1 MKPTWH
7 IILSHLHARISL
19 FFVIAVLS
27 FNTVSG
33 QIVVDQ
39 TATGSVEG
47 SKNLTVNHT
56 VSTGLS
62 NSVVVVSLL
71 MSTPLNTLN
80 NLTYGG
86 LNLTFI
92 ESSKRGS
99 LTLVVY
105 TLINPPA
112 GTNALTINTN
122 SNTDIT
128 LAVTSFGNVDQDN
141 IFSSIQKVNGNSGNI
156 SKTIDCNENSF
167 AIDFLSLEDKT
178 AIEGPGQTVLVNHL
192 NPNGADRLLSSY
204 KVATSGTDNLSW
216 NFSGTNYN
224 YIWGC
229 LNPFLDFDG
238 DGIAD
243 SVDLDDDNDG
253 ILDTAENNILS
264 YGGFEYV
271 TVPNNGNNQAAQGV
285 NSSSILPWILIP
297 GGLGSGGTPN
307 IVQVDGDVYN
317 YGNGGPP
324 FDADPNSNFAGIKQ
338 HYFDINGNAD
348 IYQSFKITSTTNIT
362 YSGYFTPRDNNNT
375 ATAKLA
381 IYSGIGNNNTGA
393 TLVTDTGTI
402 SIPVQNGSSKA
413 TPWKLV
419 QGTVTLSPGTYS
431 FVVTMSNYGNFDEGS
446 VKVTGSNLDT
456 DGDGIAN
463 IFDLD
468 SDNDGIYD
476 AEEAGHGKGHI
487 NGVVSNTVGT
497 DGIPDI
503 VQNSPNIGTVNYVVA
518 ESSMDSDYILN
529 YLDIDSDGDGIPD
542 NIEAQPT
549 IGYIPPSNVSA
560 NITDL
565 NANGVDDV
573 YESAM
578 GGTDITQLEDTDG
591 DGIKDYLDNDSNNDG
606 ILDIDNNGQSNA
618 VSNIDIDNDGLDDNM
633 DAITAYLDVNDEVS
647 SGNLADLVSVFGDAN
662 NNINSGGDLDYRD
675 YFDIIPPSR
684 ATLYFDGI
692 NDYVSGDSFTN
703 GLNELTVMAWV
714 KSDNGNS
721 TNMVITGEDIAFK
734 LWLQNGNQPA
744 FSISTNGSSQQ
755 TVGGCSCS
763 TINFNEWHHLVG
775 SFSANT
781 GLIKLYLDGVL
792 LDSKSITGLSLTA
805 SNDTSGVFE
814 IGRFSN
820 KLSNGQYFKGAID
833 EVRVFNTLLTDD
845 QIQKMVYQEIEEN
858 SGNVKGTIV
867 PKDIMDVVTNN
878 TVSWTNLLAYYP
890 MTEIKSSKIL
900 DYSGNNNTIRLHNIT
915 TVQDQT
921 APIPYATSSNGTWTA
936 QSTWLHG
943 DIWDIEDPSSI
954 KDWMIVRVSDDI
966 TVNHDVKTAGLII
979 DANKTL
985 TVTGDQEVKNS
996 WYLELNGTLDLQDDS
1011 QLIQTEHSDLVTSA
1025 DGKILRRQEGV
1036 ASSYW
1041 YNYWGS
1047 PVGAP
1052 SATSLSDNN
1061 TSSNNP
1067 NNTDF
1072 KLELLKDSA
1081 GLPVQFT
1088 SSYSQAGYI
1097 STYWL
1102 YTFMNGVTYWDWVR
1116 LQPTTGIKPGVG
1128 YTQKGTDSGGLD
1140 EQYIFEGK
1148 PNNGTILVDVTDTG
1162 GPGSVVSESATN
1174 YLFGNPYPSALD
1186 IHKFIDDNAGVISG
1200 TLQLWQQWSGSSHYL
1215 NEYNGG
1221 YAQVNKLGSTR
1232 AYQFVG
1238 FYGSNNGSQD
1248 GTKTPTRYL
1257 PVGQGFI
1264 AEVIADGQVEFNNT
1278 QRLFIKEADFT
1289 EGDYNS
1295 GSVFMKSGSTKSK
1308 ETDNKQEKEEADP
1321 FQKIRL
1327 EFNSVTGPETRRE
1340 LLLGFSE
1347 ITSDDFDYGYDAECG
1362 DSNNNDL
1369 NLNFEGKNMN
1379 IQAYGA
1385 ITDDKI
1391 VPLNFKSS
1399 GDNSFEIKITAL
1411 ENMAGGQ
1418 KIYLRDH
1425 LTGDYFD
1432 LTTEEPYQFNATQ
1445 GKFNN
1450 RFEIVFQSEN
1460 QTLSAE
1466 EVIAEDNVIYYQ
1478 HKTKLLY
1485 AKKLKGDV
1493 QRFAL
1498 VNTLGQ
1504 YVMELADVSQS
1515 ILESGLQIPNVSTGT
1530 YIAVFRTD
1538 DNQVVTKK
1546 IIVN

>member
-1 MKPTWH
+1 MKPTFH

-19 FFVIAVLS
+19 FFAIAVLS

-39 TATGSVEG
+39 TATGSVKE

-56 VSTGLS
+56 VTSGLS

-80 NLTYGG
+80 NLTYDG
-86 LNLTFI
+86 LNLTFV

-105 TLINPPA
+105 TLINPPS
-112 GTNALTINTN
+112 GTNALTINTIN
-122 SNTDIT
+122 KTDII

-141 IFSSIQKVNGNSGNI
+141 IFSSIQKENGNSGNI
-156 SKTIDCNENSF
+156 SKAIVCNENSF
-167 AIDFLSLEDKT
+167 ALDFLSLEDKT
-178 AIEGPGQTVLVNHL
+178 ATEGPGQTVLFNHL

-204 KVATSGTDNLSW
+204 KLATSGTDNLSW

-229 LNPFLDFDG
+229 LNAAPPPMIDFDG
-238 DGIAD
+238 
-243 SVDLDDDNDG
+243 VDDY
-253 ILDTAENNILS
+253 LS
-264 YGGFEYV
+264 
-271 TVPNNGNNQAAQGV
+271 T
-285 NSSSILPWILIP
+285 SSII
-297 GGLGSGGTPN
+297 
-307 IVQVDGDVYN
+307 
-317 YGNGGPP
+317 
-324 FDADPNSNFAGIKQ
+324 
-338 HYFDINGNAD
+338 
-348 IYQSFKITSTTNIT
+348 
-362 YSGYFTPRDNNNT
+362 
-375 ATAKLA
+375 
-381 IYSGIGNNNTGA
+381 
-393 TLVTDTGTI
+393 
-402 SIPVQNGSSKA
+402 
-413 TPWKLV
+413 
-419 QGTVTLSPGTYS
+419 
-431 FVVTMSNYGNFDEGS
+431 
-446 VKVTGSNLDT
+446 
-456 DGDGIAN
+456 
-463 IFDLD
+463 
-468 SDNDGIYD
+468 
-476 AEEAGHGKGHI
+476 
-487 NGVVSNTVGT
+487 
-497 DGIPDI
+497 
-503 VQNSPNIGTVNYVVA
+503 
-518 ESSMDSDYILN
+518 
-529 YLDIDSDGDGIPD
+529 
-542 NIEAQPT
+542 
-549 IGYIPPSNVSA
+549 
-560 NITDL
+560 
-565 NANGVDDV
+565 
-573 YESAM
+573 
-578 GGTDITQLEDTDG
+578 
-591 DGIKDYLDNDSNNDG
+591 
-606 ILDIDNNGQSNA
+606 
-618 VSNIDIDNDGLDDNM
+618 
-633 DAITAYLDVNDEVS
+633 
-647 SGNLADLVSVFGDAN
+647 
-662 NNINSGGDLDYRD
+662 
-675 YFDIIPPSR
+675 
-684 ATLYFDGI
+684 
-692 NDYVSGDSFTN
+692 N
-703 GLNELTVMAWV
+703 GLNEVTIMAWV
-714 KSDNGNS
+714 KSDIGNS
-721 TNMVITGEDIAFK
+721 TDMVIAGEDEALK
-734 LWLQNGNQPA
+734 LWFKNANKPTFSVKIGNNGVK
-744 FSISTNGSSQQ
+744 
-755 TVGGCSCS
+755 TVGGF
-763 TINFNEWHHLVG
+763 TMNPLNFNQWHNITG
-775 SFSANT
+775 TFSSST
-781 GLIKLYLDGVL
+781 GLLKIYVDGVL
-792 LDSKSITGLSLTA
+792 EQTKDTGIIGEAIAVTSDSNGT
-805 SNDTSGVFE
+805 FE

-820 KLSNGQYFKGAID
+820 NLTNGNYFKGDID
-833 EVRVFNTLLTDD
+833 EVRVFNSVLTDSQLQ
-845 QIQKMVYQEIEEN
+845 QIIYQEIEDN
-858 SGNVKGTIV
+858 SGTVRGKVINKDVIDVDTDAPLLWANLKLYYRMGTEFTPNYKVI
-867 PKDIMDVVTNN
+867 
-878 TVSWTNLLAYYP
+878 
-890 MTEIKSSKIL
+890 
-900 DYSGNNNTIRLHNIT
+900 DYSGNLNHASIFNIT
-915 TVQDQT
+915 SWQEET
-921 APIPYATSSNGTWTA
+921 APMPYVATLSGDWSNET
-936 QSTWLHG
+936 TWLHG
-943 DIWDIEDPSSI
+943 NAWDIEDPSSI

-979 DANKTL
+979 DSGKTL
-985 TVTGDQEVKNS
+985 TVTGDHLIQNS
-996 WYLELNGTLDLQDDS
+996 WYLELNGTLDLEDDS

-1072 KLELLKDSA
+1072 RLELLKDSA

-1102 YTFMNGVTYWDWVR
+1102 YTFMNGVTYWDWAR
-1116 LQPTTGIKPGVG
+1116 LQPTTGIKSGVG

-1148 PNNGTILVDVTDTG
+1148 PNNGTILVDVTDAG

-1232 AYQFVG
+1232 AYQFEG
-1238 FYGSNNGSQD
+1238 IEGASSGSQD

-1264 AEVIADGQVEFNNT
+1264 AEVIADGQVVFNNT
-1278 QRLFIKEADFT
+1278 QRVFTKEADVDGT
-1289 EGDYNS
+1289 YNN
-1295 GSVFMKSGSTKSK
+1295 GSVFMKSGNTKSK
-1308 ETDNKQEKEEADP
+1308 KADNKDETEEADP

-1379 IQAYGA
+1379 IQAYGP
-1385 ITDDKI
+1385 ITDDKV

-1399 GDNSFEIKITAL
+1399 GDNSFEIKVTAL
-1411 ENMAGGQ
+1411 ENMAEGQ

-1432 LTTEEPYQFNATQ
+1432 LTTEEPYQFNAAQ

-1450 RFEIVFQSEN
+1450 RFELVFQSEN

-1466 EVIAEDNVIYYQ
+1466 EVIAEENFIYYQ
-1478 HKTKLLY
+1478 QKTKLLY

-1504 YVMELADVSQS
+1504 NVMELADVSQS
-1515 ILESGLQIPNVSTGT
+1515 TLESGLQIPNVSTGT